1 MPIRVWKYP
10 MSARRFHPTLIL
22 ATAVLIICG
31 GCYKRVVGVKNAP
44 GFTGEVHEANV
55 EFGNENLFQ
64 VKKRT
69 YIGTTNVD

>member
-1 MPIRVWKYP
+1 
-10 MSARRFHPTLIL
+10 MSARRFHPTLL
-22 ATAVLIICG
+22 FATAMFIICG

>member
-1 MPIRVWKYP
+1 MSIR
-10 MSARRFHPTLIL
+10 RCHLTLLL
-22 ATAVLIICG
+22 ATAMLTVCG

-55 EFGNENLFQ
+55 KTGNEELFQ

-69 YIGTTNVD
+69 YIGTTFVD